1 MAGFLM
7 IHVSVTSCLKATFS
21 PMNKNLSS
29 ILFTLAIVIASIVLG
44 NAIINRNRPQGTIN
58 VTGLGESNFTSDL
71 VVWEGNFSRESFD
84 LKSAYEDLEK
94 DKKLVSDYLISKG
107 IPADKLIF
115 NAVQTNPKY
124 QQNYSETGRYLGQTF
139 DGYSLNQSLKI
150 ESTEI
155 EQVEK
160 ISREITEL
168 LNQGIA
174 FYSQAPRYYYT
185 GLESLK
191 LEMIAK
197 ATEDARIRA
206 ERIAENSKGDL
217 GDLISANM
225 GIFQIT
231 GQNSGEDYS
240 WGGTF
245 NTADKN
251 KTASITMKLVFEV
264 D

>member
-1 MAGFLM
+1 M
-7 IHVSVTSCLKATFS
+7 K
-21 PMNKNLSS
+21 NNLSP
-29 ILFTLAIVIASIVLG
+29 ILFAVAIVIASIVLG
-44 NAIINRNRPQGTIN
+44 NAVINRNRPQGTIN
-58 VTGLGESNFTSDL
+58 VTGLGESNFTADL

-84 LKSAYEDLEK
+84 LQSAYADLEK
-94 DKKLVSDYLISKG
+94 DKKLVTDY
-107 IPADKLIF
+107 LIF
-115 NAVQTNPKY
+115 NAVNTNPKY
-124 QQNYSETGRYLGQTF
+124 QQNYSNDGRYLGQTF
-139 DGYSLNQSLKI
+139 DGYTLNQSLKI
-150 ESTEI
+150 ESSEV
-155 EQVEK
+155 EKVEK

-174 FYSQAPRYYYT
+174 FYSQSPRYYYT
-185 GLESLK
+185 ELESLK

-217 GDLISANM
+217 GNLISANM

-251 KTASITMKLVFEV
+251 KTASITMKLSFEV

>member
-1 MAGFLM
+1 MR
-7 IHVSVTSCLKATFS
+7 
-21 PMNKNLSS
+21 KNIPA
-29 ILFTLAIVIASIVLG
+29 ILFALAIVIAAFILG
-44 NAIINRNRPQGTIN
+44 HAVINRNRPQGTII

-71 VVWEGNFSRESFD
+71 VVWEGNFNRESND
-84 LKSAYEDLEK
+84 LKTAYASLEK
-94 DKKLVSDYLISKG
+94 DRNAVTAYLKSKG
-107 IPADKLIF
+107 IPEAQLIF
-115 NAVQTNPKY
+115 NAVNTNPLY
-124 QQNYSETGRYLGQTF
+124 QQNYSNDGRFLGQTF
-139 DGYSLNQSLKI
+139 QGYQLNQSLVI
-150 ESTEI
+150 ESKDVEK
-155 EQVEK
+155 VEK

-174 FYSQAPRYYYT
+174 FYSQQPRYYYT

-206 ERIAENSKGDL
+206 ERIAENSDSDL
-217 GDLISANM
+217 GDLINANM

-245 NTADKN
+245 NTSAKN
-251 KTASITMKLVFEV
+251 KTASITMKLTFEV

>member
-1 MAGFLM
+1 MR
-7 IHVSVTSCLKATFS
+7 
-21 PMNKNLSS
+21 KNIPA
-29 ILFTLAIVIASIVLG
+29 ILFALAIIIAAFILG
-44 NAIINRNRPQGTIN
+44 NAVINRNRPQGTIN

-71 VVWEGNFSRESFD
+71 IVWEGNFSRESKD
-84 LKSAYEDLEK
+84 LTSAYADLES
-94 DKKLVSDYLISKG
+94 DKKAVTTYLKSKG
-107 IPADKLIF
+107 IPEDQLIF
-115 NAVQTNPKY
+115 NAVSINPQY
-124 QQNYSETGRYLGQTF
+124 QQNYSDDGRFLGQTF
-139 DGYSLNQSLKI
+139 TGYQLNQSLKI
-150 ESTEI
+150 ESKEV
-155 EQVEK
+155 EKVEK

-168 LNQGIA
+168 LNQGIT
-174 FYSQAPRYYYT
+174 FYSQNPRYYYT
-185 GLESLK
+185 ELESLK

-197 ATEDARIRA
+197 ATEDATIRA
-206 ERIAENSKGDL
+206 GRISENSKGSL

-251 KTASITMKLVFEV
+251 KTASITMKLIFEV

>member
-1 MAGFLM
+1 M
-7 IHVSVTSCLKATFS
+7 K
-21 PMNKNLSS
+21 KNIPA
-29 ILFTLAIVIASIVLG
+29 ILFALAIIIAAFILG
-44 NAIINRNRPQGTIN
+44 NAFINRNRPQGTIN

-71 VVWEGNFSRESFD
+71 IVWEGNFSRESKD
-84 LKSAYEDLEK
+84 LTSAYSDLES
-94 DKKLVSDYLISKG
+94 DKKAVTAYLKSKG
-107 IPADKLIF
+107 IPENQLIF
-115 NAVQTNPKY
+115 NAVTTSPQY
-124 QQNYSETGRYLGQTF
+124 QQNYSNDGRFLGQTF
-139 DGYSLNQSLKI
+139 TGYQLNQSLKI
-150 ESTEI
+150 ESKEV
-155 EQVEK
+155 EKVEK

-168 LNQGIA
+168 LNQGIT
-174 FYSQAPRYYYT
+174 FYSQNPRYYYT
-185 GLESLK
+185 ELESLK

-197 ATEDARIRA
+197 ATEDATIRA

-251 KTASITMKLVFEV
+251 KTASITMKLIFEV

>member
-1 MAGFLM
+1 MR
-7 IHVSVTSCLKATFS
+7 
-21 PMNKNLSS
+21 KNTPA
-29 ILFTLAIVIASIVLG
+29 ILFALAIIIAAFILG
-44 NAIINRNRPQGTIN
+44 NAVINRNRPQGTIN

-71 VVWEGNFSRESFD
+71 IVWEGNFSRESKD
-84 LKSAYEDLEK
+84 LTSAYADLES
-94 DKKLVSDYLISKG
+94 DKKAVTTYLKSKG
-107 IPADKLIF
+107 IPEDQLIF
-115 NAVQTNPKY
+115 NAVSTNPQY
-124 QQNYSETGRYLGQTF
+124 QQNYSDDGRFLGQTF
-139 DGYSLNQSLKI
+139 TGYQLNQSLKI
-150 ESTEI
+150 ESKEV
-155 EQVEK
+155 EKVEK

-168 LNQGIA
+168 LNQGIT
-174 FYSQAPRYYYT
+174 FYSQNPRYYYT
-185 GLESLK
+185 ELESLK

-197 ATEDARIRA
+197 ATEDATIRA
-206 ERIAENSKGDL
+206 GRISENSKGSL

-251 KTASITMKLVFEV
+251 KTASITMKLIFEI

>member
-1 MAGFLM
+1 M
-7 IHVSVTSCLKATFS
+7 K
-21 PMNKNLSS
+21 KNIPS
-29 ILFTLAIVIASIVLG
+29 ILFAIAIVIASIVLG
-44 NAIINRNRPQGTIN
+44 NAIVNRNRPQGTIN
-58 VTGLGESNFTSDL
+58 VTGLGESNFTSNL

-84 LKSAYEDLEK
+84 LKSAYSDLEK

-107 IPADKLIF
+107 IPQEKLIF
-115 NAVQTNPKY
+115 NAVSTNPKY
-124 QQNYSETGRYLGQTF
+124 QQNYANDGRFIGQTF
-139 DGYSLNQSLKI
+139 DGYTLSQSLKI
-150 ESTEI
+150 ESTDVEK
-155 EQVEK
+155 VEK

-174 FYSQAPRYYYT
+174 FYSQDPRYYYSE
-185 GLESLK
+185 LESLK
-191 LEMIAK
+191 LDMVAK
-197 ATEDARIRA
+197 ATEDARVRA
-206 ERIAENSKGDL
+206 ERIAENSNGKL

-264 D
+264 N

>member
-1 MAGFLM
+1 M
-7 IHVSVTSCLKATFS
+7 K
-21 PMNKNLSS
+21 KNLSA
-29 ILFTLAIVIASIVLG
+29 ILFAIAIIIASFVLG
-44 NAIINRNRPQGTIN
+44 NAVINRNHPQGTIV

-71 VVWEGNFSRESFD
+71 VVWEGNFNRESND
-84 LKSAYEDLEK
+84 LKTAYASLEK
-94 DKKLVSDYLISKG
+94 DRNAVTEYLKSKG
-107 IPADKLIF
+107 IPEAQLIF
-115 NAVQTNPKY
+115 NAVNTNPLY
-124 QQNYSETGRYLGQTF
+124 QQNYSNDGRFLGQTF
-139 DGYSLNQSLKI
+139 QGYQLNQSLVI
-150 ESTEI
+150 ESKEV
-155 EQVEK
+155 EKVEK

-174 FYSQAPRYYYT
+174 FYSQQPRYYFT

-206 ERIAENSKGDL
+206 ERIAENSDSDL
-217 GDLISANM
+217 GDLINANM

-245 NTADKN
+245 NTSAKN
-251 KTASITMKLVFEV
+251 KTASITMKLTFEV

>member
-1 MAGFLM
+1 M
-7 IHVSVTSCLKATFS
+7 K
-21 PMNKNLSS
+21 KNLSA
-29 ILFTLAIVIASIVLG
+29 ILFAIAIIIASFVLG
-44 NAIINRNRPQGTIN
+44 NAVINRNRPQGTIV

-71 VVWEGNFSRESFD
+71 VVWEGNFNRESTD
-84 LKSAYEDLEK
+84 LKTAYASLEK
-94 DKKLVSDYLISKG
+94 VRNAVTEYLKSKG
-107 IPADKLIF
+107 IPQEQLIF
-115 NAVQTNPKY
+115 NAVNTNPLY
-124 QQNYSETGRYLGQTF
+124 QQNYSNDGRFLGQTF
-139 DGYSLNQSLKI
+139 QGYQLNQSLVI
-150 ESTEI
+150 ESKEV
-155 EQVEK
+155 EKVEK

-174 FYSQAPRYYYT
+174 FYSQQPRYYYT

-206 ERIAENSKGDL
+206 ERIAENSDSDL
-217 GDLISANM
+217 GDLINANM

-245 NTADKN
+245 NTSAKN
-251 KTASITMKLVFEV
+251 KTASITMKLTFEV

>member
-1 MAGFLM
+1 M
-7 IHVSVTSCLKATFS
+7 K
-21 PMNKNLSS
+21 KNLSA
-29 ILFTLAIVIASIVLG
+29 ILFAIAIIIASFVLG
-44 NAIINRNRPQGTIN
+44 NAVINRNRPQGTIV

-71 VVWEGNFSRESFD
+71 VVWEGNFNRESTD
-84 LKSAYEDLEK
+84 LKTAYASLEK
-94 DKKLVSDYLISKG
+94 DRNAVTEYLKSKG
-107 IPADKLIF
+107 IPEAQLIF
-115 NAVQTNPKY
+115 NAVNTNPLY
-124 QQNYSETGRYLGQTF
+124 QQNYSNDGRFLGQTF
-139 DGYSLNQSLKI
+139 QGYQLNQSLVI
-150 ESTEI
+150 ESKEV
-155 EQVEK
+155 EKVEK

-174 FYSQAPRYYYT
+174 FYSQQPRYYYT

-206 ERIAENSKGDL
+206 ERIAENSTSDL
-217 GDLISANM
+217 GDLINANM

-245 NTADKN
+245 NTSAKN
-251 KTASITMKLVFEV
+251 KTASITMKLTFEV

>member
-1 MAGFLM
+1 MKQ
-7 IHVSVTSCLKATFS
+7 S
-21 PMNKNLSS
+21 LSA
-29 ILFTLAIVIASIVLG
+29 ILFALAIVIASFILG
-44 NAIINRNRPQGTIN
+44 NAVINRNRPQGTIN

-71 VVWEGNFSRESFD
+71 IVWEGNFSRESRD
-84 LKSAYEDLEK
+84 LKIAYADLES
-94 DKKLVSDYLISKG
+94 DKNAVMAYLKSKG
-107 IPADKLIF
+107 IPEDQLIF
-115 NAVQTNPKY
+115 NAVSTNPQY
-124 QQNYSETGRYLGQTF
+124 QQNYSNDGRYLGQTF
-139 DGYSLNQSLKI
+139 TGYQLNQSLKI
-150 ESTEI
+150 ESKEV
-155 EQVEK
+155 EKVEK

-168 LNQGIA
+168 LNQGIT
-174 FYSQAPRYYYT
+174 FYSQNPRYYYT
-185 GLESLK
+185 ELESLK

-197 ATEDARIRA
+197 ATEDATIRA
-206 ERIAENSKGDL
+206 ERIAENSKGSL

-251 KTASITMKLVFEV
+251 KTASITMKLIFEV

>member
-1 MAGFLM
+1 M
-7 IHVSVTSCLKATFS
+7 K
-21 PMNKNLSS
+21 KNLSA
-29 ILFTLAIVIASIVLG
+29 ILFAIAIIIASFVLG
-44 NAIINRNRPQGTIN
+44 NAVINRNRPQGTIV

-71 VVWEGNFSRESFD
+71 VVWEGNFNRESTD
-84 LKSAYEDLEK
+84 LKTAYASLEK
-94 DKKLVSDYLISKG
+94 DRNAVTEYLKSKG
-107 IPADKLIF
+107 IPEAQLIF
-115 NAVQTNPKY
+115 NAVNTNPLY
-124 QQNYSETGRYLGQTF
+124 QQNYSNDGRFLGQTF
-139 DGYSLNQSLKI
+139 QGYQLNQSLVI
-150 ESTEI
+150 ESKEV
-155 EQVEK
+155 EKVEK

-174 FYSQAPRYYYT
+174 FYSQQPRYYYT

-206 ERIAENSKGDL
+206 ERIAENSDSAL
-217 GDLISANM
+217 GDLINANM

-245 NTADKN
+245 NTSAKN
-251 KTASITMKLVFEV
+251 KTASITMKLTFEV

>member
-1 MAGFLM
+1 MKQ
-7 IHVSVTSCLKATFS
+7 S
-21 PMNKNLSS
+21 LSA
-29 ILFTLAIVIASIVLG
+29 ILFALAIVIASFILG
-44 NAIINRNRPQGTIN
+44 NAVINRNRPQGTIN

-71 VVWEGNFSRESFD
+71 IVWEGNFSRESRD
-84 LKSAYEDLEK
+84 LKIAYADLES
-94 DKKLVSDYLISKG
+94 DKNAVMAYLKSKG
-107 IPADKLIF
+107 IPEDQLIF
-115 NAVQTNPKY
+115 N
-124 QQNYSETGRYLGQTF
+124 YSNDGRYLGQTF
-139 DGYSLNQSLKI
+139 TGYQLNQSLKI
-150 ESTEI
+150 ESKEV
-155 EQVEK
+155 EKVEK

-168 LNQGIA
+168 LNQGIT
-174 FYSQAPRYYYT
+174 FYSQNPRYYYT
-185 GLESLK
+185 ELESLK

-197 ATEDARIRA
+197 ATEDATIRA
-206 ERIAENSKGDL
+206 ERIAENSKGSL

-251 KTASITMKLVFEV
+251 KTASITMKLIFEV